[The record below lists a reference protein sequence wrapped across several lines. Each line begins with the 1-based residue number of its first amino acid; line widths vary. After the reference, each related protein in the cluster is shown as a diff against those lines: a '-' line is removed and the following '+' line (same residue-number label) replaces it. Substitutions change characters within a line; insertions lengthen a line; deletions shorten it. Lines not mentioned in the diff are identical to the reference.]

1 MKFGRP
7 SEREKL
13 HGLSI
18 AIPCLVADRAPI
30 MNSWKPVLRGILR
43 GFLDL

>member
-1 MKFGRP
+1 MKFGQP

-18 AIPCLVADRAPI
+18 AMRCLLADRAPI

-43 GFLDL
+43 GFLNL